1 MGGNLLLSPEEE
13 LHKNDNI
20 LLISYRPKQQVF
32 HFEHRTISKND
43 DSKDVG
49 IGEVWPTLRLFVGYK
64 FGIRL
69 PLKQP
74 EQDAVQTWGQPL

>member
-13 LHKNDNI
+13 LHWNDNI
-20 LLISYRPKQQVF
+20 LMVWYTPDDRRF

-43 DSKDVG
+43 DSKDANSD
-49 IGEVWPTLRLFVGYK
+49 EAWSTLRLFVGYK

-69 PLKQP
+69 PNTRPNKAANDYYEP
-74 EQDAVQTWGQPL
+74 